1 MGSVEK
7 IPAEKVKNE
16 IICPVGMGT
25 IYATGTKMAIS
36 CHEFETSKAGKIV
49 SAEVDYS
56 PHKNLINLSVEES
69 EKIVKKLLIKR
80 DSEIKQHNNTGS
92 LLQ

>member
-1 MGSVEK
+1 
-7 IPAEKVKNE
+7 
-16 IICPVGMGT
+16 MGT
-25 IYATGTKMAIS
+25 IYATGTKIAID
-36 CHEFETSKAGKIV
+36 CYYIEKPKPVTV

-80 DSEIKQHNNTGS
+80 ESEIKQHNNTGS
-92 LLQ
+92 LVQ